1 MEFLEPN
8 AYQTLARKL
17 FDELSSAVR
26 RVLPASRIEHIGSSA
41 IVGMLSKGDLDIFVG
56 VEAKEFPG
64 AIAAVESLGFRI
76 KTESFRNESLCPF
89 ESAAYPLPV
98 GLQLVANRSEFEC
111 FITFR
116 DRLSADENLRSTYN
130 HLKRNASSLSGDEY
144 RRLKSTFIEYVLASA
159 SAPERAP

>member
-8 AYQTLARKL
+8 AYQTSARKL
-17 FDELSSAVR
+17 FDELSSAIR
-26 RVLPASRIEHIGSSA
+26 RALPASRIEHIGSSA
-41 IVGMLSKGDLDIFVG
+41 IDGMLSKGDLDLFVG
-56 VEAKEFPG
+56 VEAQEFPV

-116 DRLSADENLRSTYN
+116 DRLSADENLRSAYN
-130 HLKRNASSLSGDEY
+130 QLKRNASSLSGDEY
-144 RRLKSTFIEYVLASA
+144 RQLKSAFIENVLASA
-159 SAPERAP
+159 SAPEPAP